1 VHILL
6 ADDSVP
12 AQNMGKK
19 ILAEAGHDVVTASN
33 GRDALRKIE
42 EKRPDLAILDIFMP
56 GYSGLEICE
65 RLRAD
70 GSTAALPV
78 VLTVGKLEPYRQQD
92 AEKARSSAVIIKP
105 FVGAELLK
113 VIDGIAKS
121 AAPAEV
127 SAPSTAPAPLAA
139 PSAAEPDEFP
149 DEALFG
155 DGVRE
160 GLAPAPPA
168 ANAGS
173 SLAFDPDAEH
183 TPFSASAFEAAAA
196 TPAAVAVEAQPQPS
210 AEFSAAAAQPGA
222 AVEFNLEAVSNYSG
236 EIGAELT
243 EPGRTIVEAQQPA
256 GIEPQQYGSDA
267 QEQHA
272 SANHPGTL
280 EIPEHDPTMELSQ
293 KTGALAAG
301 AMSPEEAQTPEM
313 ESDRLAAFDALFSSA
328 ETLMDDPVGSVAM
341 PAAIPQD
348 QELLPNFATHSDG
361 HEVKIARDEA
371 IEFDDAA
378 VHPVHLE
385 PVVSEADPYL
395 LEEVEHE
402 ESLSPAEQPAAVEP
416 EADPLLIDEAGTI
429 RGANLTAEPVS
440 DSIPLNVAM
449 PESLSASTELPL
461 SEEPVRE
468 ETTEISAPLAFDTE
482 PDRHPEP
489 LDAISESDPLESVE
503 LLELQEGE
511 ASTLSEPML
520 PAMAAES
527 VAEAETVAAPVI
539 ESEHLAEPVE
549 EHAPAAVQK
558 IELEPLAAEPEEPL
572 AAAQAEPVAEVQAAV
587 VQTSEVQTEPL
598 AASQEEPVAAEQIE
612 PLAAP
617 SAEPVDAPVAAI
629 AEAPAS
635 VEAPA
640 AAPATEEPPVA
651 ASAVSEPSA
660 TAPAAAVAETAA
672 AAAVAAMAATV
683 FAPVKEEAL
692 PAVVTAPR
700 SAGHASAASTLEESA
715 PARTPVASSEVER
728 VHQAVERV
736 FVRYKPLLVA
746 AIVRE
751 LARSSE

>member
-1 VHILL
+1 VDPDAQRKIAAETPGKNATLGSATVHILL

-19 ILAEAGHDVVTASN
+19 ILAEAGHEVVTASN

-56 GYSGLEICE
+56 VYSGLEICE

-78 VLTVGKLEPYRQQD
+78 VLTVGKLEPYRQED

-105 FVGAELLK
+105 FVSAELLK

-127 SAPSTAPAPLAA
+127 SVPSTAPAPPTA
-139 PSAAEPDEFP
+139 PPAAEPDEFP

-155 DGVRE
+155 NGVRE
-160 GLAPAPPA
+160 DLAPAPAA
-168 ANAGS
+168 ANAS
-173 SLAFDPDAEH
+173 SILAFDPDALH
-183 TPFSASAFEAAAA
+183 TPFSASAFEAAAK
-196 TPAAVAVEAQPQPS
+196 PAAVAAEAQSQPS

-222 AVEFNLEAVSNYSG
+222 AVEFNLEAGSHYSG
-236 EIGAELT
+236 DIGAELT

-256 GIEPQQYGSDA
+256 GIEPQQDGSDA
-267 QEQHA
+267 QELRA
-272 SANHPGTL
+272 RADLPGTL
-280 EIPEHDPTMELSQ
+280 EIPESEYDPMMELLQ
-293 KTGALAAG
+293 KAG
-301 AMSPEEAQTPEM
+301 ATGSSPVAATAEIAPMPPEEAQTPEM
-313 ESDRLAAFDALFSSA
+313 ESDRLAAFDALFASA
-328 ETLMDDPVGSVAM
+328 ETLMDDPAGSVAT

-348 QELLPNFATHSDG
+348 EELLPNFAAHSDG
-361 HEVKIARDEA
+361 HEVKIARDEE

-385 PVVSEADPYL
+385 PAVSAADPYL

-402 ESLSPAEQPAAVEP
+402 DSHSPAEQPAAVEP
-416 EADPLLIDEAGTI
+416 EADPLLIDEAGTT
-429 RGANLTAEPVS
+429 RGAILVAGLVNTA
-440 DSIPLNVAM
+440 IAMNVAM
-449 PESLSASTELPL
+449 PESGSASTELLL

-468 ETTEISAPLAFDTE
+468 EATEISAPVAFDTE
-482 PDRHPEP
+482 LDRHPEP
-489 LDAISESDPLESVE
+489 VDAISESAPIESVE
-503 LLELQEGE
+503 LLELQEEE
-511 ASTLSEPML
+511 ASTLSEPTL
-520 PAMAAES
+520 PAMAEAP
-527 VAEAETVAAPVI
+527 VAEAEPVAASVI
-539 ESEHLAEPVE
+539 ESEPLAKPVE
-549 EHAPAAVQK
+549 EHALAAVQE
-558 IELEPLAAEPEEPL
+558 IELEPLAAEPEEQPV
-572 AAAQAEPVAEVQAAV
+572 AAQAEPVA
-587 VQTSEVQTEPL
+587 
-598 AASQEEPVAAEQIE
+598 ASQEEPAAVEQIE

-629 AEAPAS
+629 AEYPAS

-640 AAPATEEPPVA
+640 AAA
-651 ASAVSEPSA
+651 
-660 TAPAAAVAETAA
+660 AETAA
-672 AAAVAAMAATV
+672 AAAAAAMAATV

-692 PAVVTAPR
+692 PAFVAAPR
-700 SAGHASAASTLEESA
+700 SAGHASAASPLEESA
-715 PARTPVASSEVER
+715 PARTPVASSEAER
-728 VHQAVERV
+728 VHHAVERV